1 MGRAKANDA
10 KGRPRGPEGL
20 PARRGPTSEICGVG
34 DGTPDKAP
42 VGRPARGVPAAVK
55 VAARKSMSPA
65 VKPARKTLA
74 PAAKP
79 SRADKS
85 AFRRDAILAAAL
97 EEFSARGFAAARLDD
112 VAARA
117 GVGKGTIYLHFR
129 DKQALF
135 QELVTTML
143 VPFIA
148 NLETPPP
155 AGLPIR
161 IVLERLIDLFVR
173 EVYGTERRKLIRL
186 IMTEGPRFP
195 QLAEFHYHHVVK
207 RALAAMRALLEGA
220 LRRGELRNDALVRFP
235 QLVIAPAMMA
245 IVWSGLFD
253 RFAALD
259 VAALMRAHLDLIFG
273 TGEAS

>member
-1 MGRAKANDA
+1 MA
-10 KGRPRGPEGL
+10 
-20 PARRGPTSEICGVG
+20 
-34 DGTPDKAP
+34 GTKDKA
-42 VGRPARGVPAAVK
+42 GRTLRRSRGSRALTSGTK
-55 VAARKSMSPA
+55 TTARKSPQLA
-65 VKPARKTLA
+65 VKPT
-74 PAAKP
+74 
-79 SRADKS
+79 RADKS
-85 AFRRDAILAAAL
+85 ALRRDAIVAAAL

-112 VAARA
+112 VAQRA

-129 DKQALF
+129 DKEALF

-148 NLETPPP
+148 NIEAAPS

-161 IVLERLIDLFVR
+161 LVLERLIDLFIR
-173 EVYGTERRKLIRL
+173 EIYGTERRKLIRL

-207 RALAAMRALLEGA
+207 RAIAAMRALLEA
-220 LRRGELRNDALVRFP
+220 AHRRGELRNDALVRFP
-235 QLVIAPAMMA
+235 QLVVAPCMMA

-253 RFAALD
+253 RFAPLD

-273 TGEAS
+273 TGGAS

>member
-1 MGRAKANDA
+1 MTDWSVKYDLVARRKQSMASSKQPTIKGRAP
-10 KGRPRGPEGL
+10 KGRG
-20 PARRGPTSEICGVG
+20 ARALG
-34 DGTPDKAP
+34 
-42 VGRPARGVPAAVK
+42 AAVK
-55 VAARKSMSPA
+55 APARKSQSPGIRA
-65 VKPARKTLA
+65 
-74 PAAKP
+74 

-85 AFRRDAILAAAL
+85 ALRRDAILAAAL
-97 EEFSARGFAAARLDD
+97 EEFSARGFAAARLED
-112 VAARA
+112 VAQRA

-129 DKQALF
+129 DKEALF

-148 NLETPPP
+148 NLEATPPV
-155 AGLPIR
+155 GLPIR
-161 IVLERLIDLFVR
+161 LVLERLIDLFVR
-173 EVYGTERRKLIRL
+173 EIYGTERRKLIRL

-207 RALAAMRALLEGA
+207 RAIAAMRALLEA
-220 LRRGELRNDALVRFP
+220 AHRRGELHNDALVRFP
-235 QLVIAPAMMA
+235 QLVIAPGMMA

-259 VAALMRAHLDLIFG
+259 VAALMTAHLDLIFG